1 MDFLSDYR
9 FFYYMVVLVI
19 QNSVIFLL
27 TNHNTMVLS
36 NSYIITI
43 VKDVCQ
49 FSQSITRQKIKANYN
64 CKP

>member
-1 MDFLSDYR
+1 MI
-9 FFYYMVVLVI
+9 VLVI

-27 TNHNTMVLS
+27 NNPDTMVLS

-43 VKDVCQ
+43 VKDVYQ
-49 FSQSITRQKIKANYN
+49 FLQSIARHKVKDNYN